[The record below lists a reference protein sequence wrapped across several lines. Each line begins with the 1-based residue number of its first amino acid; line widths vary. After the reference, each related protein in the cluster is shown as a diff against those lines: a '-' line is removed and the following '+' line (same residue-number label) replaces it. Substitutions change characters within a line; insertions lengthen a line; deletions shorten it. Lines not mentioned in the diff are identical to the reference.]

1 MRRIVLMI
9 VAAIALISCGTSGK
23 VAQKSVKTYVQPG
36 SELLG
41 APNVL
46 RAWAM
51 GISDSEMTA
60 KKKAMA
66 SASAE
71 LARMLNSV
79 VTTTIE
85 DYCVSLSEGE
95 VAASKEFLSQ
105 KTNIVSNQLLKGV
118 RPIFDQWEPADSEGM
133 YRNYVVLELTGEE
146 FIKKLV
152 ESLGNTPGQ
161 NQVKID
167 EKLLNDLF
175 IKTINSTK

>member
-9 VAAIALISCGTSGK
+9 VAAIALVSCGTSGK

-66 SASAE
+66 SATAE
-71 LARMLNSV
+71 LSRMLNSV

-95 VAASKEFLSQ
+95 VAAARERYGLTPDDKVVAFAGNLSPVKNVLSLPGIFKEISDRYAG
-105 KTNIVSNQLLKGV
+105 SC
-118 RPIFDQWEPADSEGM
+118 
-133 YRNYVVLELTGEE
+133 
-146 FIKKLV
+146 
-152 ESLGNTPGQ
+152 
-161 NQVKID
+161 
-167 EKLLNDLF
+167 
-175 IKTINSTK
+175 